1 MKVDKYL
8 KSHKANEFYVKKC
21 RGYYLVMDNYD
32 KSLAS
37 MEVTEEEAKKVAEQ
51 LKSVNAKRVGSIFCR
66 SSGKGDRPEGRGG
79 IIERQ

>member
-21 RGYYLVMDNYD
+21 RCYYLVMDNYD

-51 LKSVNAKRVGSIFCR
+51 LNKIRN
-66 SSGKGDRPEGRGG
+66 
-79 IIERQ
+79 ERLNLTVK

>member
-21 RGYYLVMDNYD
+21 RGYYLVMDSYD

-37 MEVTEEEAKKVAEQ
+37 MEVTEEEAKNVAEQ
-51 LKSVNAKRVGSIFCR
+51 LNSIR
-66 SSGKGDRPEGRGG
+66 N
-79 IIERQ
+79 ERLNTIVKQ

>member
-1 MKVDKYL
+1 MTGGDNTPLPKIKAMKVDKYL

-37 MEVTEEEAKKVAEQ
+37 MEVTEEEAKNVAEQ
-51 LKSVNAKRVGSIFCR
+51 LNKIRN
-66 SSGKGDRPEGRGG
+66 
-79 IIERQ
+79 ERLNLTVK